1 MLREVSDRAKAI
13 ARRGAVMTAQVAPAL
28 LVVAALAIMVIQ
40 PWPDPLQLD
49 ALVAIAGIVAT
60 VLSLG
65 FAVTLL
71 VAQHTAER
79 HARALYAEFRRE
91 GAWLRV
97 LGWLAV
103 GVVVIVA
110 ASLLW
115 PTLSTAYASLLLVV
129 ALGLYAASLL
139 PHLLD
144 SLDATRLAERLTDR
158 SVRELNDIARSYNR
172 LEVDTVLK
180 PVASQAIEIASGIA
194 VQGIASNDK
203 EVARAG
209 FAGMRRVLVAYVE
222 GSPTRGWDTVVIN
235 LAFQHIGEAVDR
247 CVKEKPVTILPAV
260 IEELT
265 ALGVES
271 QRTLEVDGNE
281 AISLRLNGQ
290 FFDIVRDTLTNEAS
304 PGAAMATRGIGE
316 SALALI
322 RAQSPNMVADHIKK
336 LRSIA
341 AAAIRTNQDH
351 VTGAAHV
358 ELSKIA
364 IGLAGMDMRDV
375 MPASLFQEACD
386 AFGNSVNEFI
396 GRTTSKGG
404 LMDDIAWSW
413 VTMAHAEFNL
423 AWVVVAGLAARGR
436 GRDRYGTDF
445 DHGATSLVVSLVK
458 LSNQKSNGFMTQGHA
473 LETAYM
479 AVIGSMG
486 LKPGRVPPDL
496 IPKLWSIVVRRLVD
510 PSDKETLHE
519 VDMLS
524 TLLLHGTYQAVSS
537 GPSTEP
543 MRAGVEEALKL
554 TTGIAD
560 KSHRRRRSR
569 AWLAAGRAA
578 LGSGDRAL
586 AMAIAAAIAPDVR
599 VERMSSD
606 AVPWRVMP
614 GEDDD
619 FLGAF
624 FSAAQP
630 MPRPKIPSVHKQPEV
645 IAEFKA
651 MLDKPKRPRR
661 RRPPAS
667 PPPRPP
673 EDEDDHDEADESRG
687 PATPPSGLVGEAR
700 DRTSGRGARPTVQG

>member
-1 MLREVSDRAKAI
+1 VFAPLPLRVRVRFTLRKWADRVKGV
-13 ARRGAVMTAQVAPAL
+13 ARRGAALAARVAPYAL
-28 LVVAALAIMVIQ
+28 VAVALAIIVLQ
-40 PWPDPLQLD
+40 PWPASVDLD
-49 ALVAIAGIVAT
+49 ALVALAAIVAT

-65 FAVTLL
+65 FTVTLL

-110 ASLLW
+110 ASLLS
-115 PTLSTAYASLLLVV
+115 PTLSTAYASLMLVV
-129 ALGLYAASLL
+129 ALGIYAASLL

-144 SLDATRLAERLTDR
+144 SLDATKLAERLTDR
-158 SVRELNDIARSYNR
+158 SVRELNSIARSYSR
-172 LEVDTVLK
+172 LQVDSVLK

-203 EVARAG
+203 EVTRAG

-222 GSPTRGWDTVVIN
+222 GSPTRGWDTEVIN

-265 ALGVES
+265 ALGVEG
-271 QRTLEVDGNE
+271 QRTLEADGNE
-281 AISLRLNGQ
+281 ALSGRLNSQ
-290 FFDIVRDTLTNEAS
+290 FFDIVRDTLTNDDSA
-304 PGAAMATRGIGE
+304 GAAMATRGIGDG
-316 SALALI
+316 AVALI
-322 RAQSPNMVADHIKK
+322 RACSPNMVADHIRK
-336 LRSIA
+336 LRAIA
-341 AAAIRTNQDH
+341 AGAIRSNQDH

-364 IGLAGMDMRDV
+364 ISLASMDTRDV
-375 MPASLFQEACD
+375 MPPSLFQDACD
-386 AFGNSVNEFI
+386 AFSHSVDEFI
-396 GRTTSKGG
+396 ARTTSKGG

-413 VTMAHAEFNL
+413 VTMAHAEYNL
-423 AWVVVAGLAARGR
+423 AWVVVAGVAARGR
-436 GRDRYGTDF
+436 GRDRYGRDL
-445 DHGATSLVVSLVK
+445 DHGATSLVASLIK
-458 LSNQKSNGFMTQGHA
+458 LSNQKGNGFSTQGHA
-473 LETAYM
+473 VETAYM
-479 AVIGSMG
+479 AVLGSMG
-486 LKPGRVPPDL
+486 LPPGRLPPDL
-496 IPKLWSIVVRRLVD
+496 IPRLWSMVVRRLVD
-510 PSDKETLHE
+510 PDKETRHE

-524 TLLLHGTYQAVSS
+524 TLLLHGTYEAVSS
-537 GPSTEP
+537 GPSAEH
-543 MRAGVEEALKL
+543 MRAGVAEALKL

-560 KSHRRRRSR
+560 EWHRRRRSR
-569 AWLAAGRAA
+569 AWVAAGRAA

-586 AMAIAAAIAPDVR
+586 AMSIAAAIAPDVR
-599 VERMSSD
+599 EERMSAD
-606 AVPWRVMP
+606 ARGWRVMS

-630 MPRPKIPSVHKQPEV
+630 MPRPKIPDVHTRPDV
-645 IAEFKA
+645 VAEFKA

-667 PPPRPP
+667 PPPPPP
-673 EDEDDHDEADESRG
+673 EDKDDDDAEDD
-687 PATPPSGLVGEAR
+687 
-700 DRTSGRGARPTVQG
+700 GA